1 MAKNRISGS
10 GYGVVDGEKVAYTW
24 EADKYSEDA
33 EGMEQAVADDTIEIV
48 MRHYNRS
55 KATDAKNGSRPK
67 AGVVPQT
74 DDELLSELKALALKQ
89 KEESLSKK
97 EKARKKKLAAEAYER
112 ELIG

>member
-1 MAKNRISGS
+1 
-10 GYGVVDGEKVAYTW
+10 
-24 EADKYSEDA
+24 
-33 EGMEQAVADDTIEIV
+33 
-48 MRHYNRS
+48 
-55 KATDAKNGSRPK
+55 NGSRPK